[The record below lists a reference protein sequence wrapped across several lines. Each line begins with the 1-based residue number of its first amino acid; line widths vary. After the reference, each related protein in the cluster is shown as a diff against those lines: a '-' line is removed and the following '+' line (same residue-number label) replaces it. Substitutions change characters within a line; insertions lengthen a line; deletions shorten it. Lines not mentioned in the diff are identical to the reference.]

1 MSVACSSSVRF
12 TSDKYHD
19 KTENGKAKVKKDD
32 RVIVTEIAPRDSSE
46 IDRCVDKQRSRVIK
60 EAETW
65 LGTPYLY
72 GGETRDSIDC
82 SSLVQHVFRKL
93 DIKLPRTA
101 AEQQLLGKTTS
112 LDNAQPGDLLFFVN
126 DSTGWVSHVGIYAG
140 NGKMIH
146 ASATV
151 GVTYQNVDF
160 LTIGGHFGEHLE
172 FCGVKKILGPQNR
185 RAIKVGKSKKV

>member
-12 TSDKYHD
+12 TSQKQPGTA
-19 KTENGKAKVKKDD
+19 KTQHEKKRDN
-32 RVIVTEIAPRDSSE
+32 RVVVSEVAPRDSTE
-46 IDRCVDKQRSRVIK
+46 IDRCVDKQRGKIIK

-82 SSLVQHVFRKL
+82 SSLVQHVFGKIH
-93 DIKLPRTA
+93 IKLPRTA
-101 AEQQLLGKTTS
+101 AEQQLLGKATS
-112 LDNAQPGDLLFFVN
+112 LVNAKPGDLLFFTN

-140 NGKMIH
+140 NGMMIH

-151 GVTYQNVDF
+151 GVTYQKVDF
-160 LTIGGHFGEHLE
+160 LQIGSRFGEHLE
-172 FCGVKKILGPQNR
+172 FCGVKKILGPENQ
-185 RAIKVGKSKKV
+185 KTPSGGKLGRK